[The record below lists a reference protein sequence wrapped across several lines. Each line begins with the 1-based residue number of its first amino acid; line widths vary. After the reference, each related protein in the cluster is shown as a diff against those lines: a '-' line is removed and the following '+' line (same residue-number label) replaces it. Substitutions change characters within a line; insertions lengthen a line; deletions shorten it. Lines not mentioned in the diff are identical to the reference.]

1 MLDVFMKKCVV
12 VINPT
17 SGHGLNE
24 KLADKISEVL
34 KEYRYKSEVHITEYR
49 GHAEEITENADCDL
63 LISVGGDGTFY
74 EAMNGNFRRKK
85 QLVLSHIPVGTTND
99 IGHMYGLGKDII
111 QNLRDILDGVVKKVD
126 ICSINGRSF
135 VYVASFGK
143 FMEIP
148 YETPQELKHRIGHA
162 AYLISGTKE
171 LFKKTPKYDV
181 TYEIDGVKH
190 NGKYT
195 FIIISNANR
204 IAGINNFYRDMK
216 LDDHKFEV
224 MFCSISNLTKLARA
238 FYTLKTSD
246 ISFVSGVECYKT
258 DNLKITFNNGVKPW
272 CLDGEK
278 YDSKTT
284 HFVIDTEKSVKMLVP
299 RKNVDKLF
307 L

>member
-1 MLDVFMKKCVV
+1 MKKCVV

-17 SGHGLNE
+17 SGRGLNNRLKSKIE
-24 KLADKISEVL
+24 KILIKYNYEPEVYL
-34 KEYRYKSEVHITEYR
+34 TKYPS
-49 GHAEEITENADCDL
+49 HAEEIVKEAVCDL

-74 EAMNGNFRRKK
+74 EAMNGNFQREKP
-85 QLVLSHIPVGTTND
+85 LVLGHIPVGTTND
-99 IGHMYGLGKDII
+99 IGHMYGLGKNIVK
-111 QNLRDILDGVVKKVD
+111 NLKLILNGEIKTVD

-148 YETPQELKHRIGHA
+148 YETPQKLKHRIGHM
-162 AYLISGTKE
+162 AYLLSGAKE
-171 LFKKTPKYDV
+171 LFRKTKRYDV

-204 IAGINNFYRDMK
+204 IAGINNFYKDIK
-216 LDDHKFEV
+216 LDDEKFEV
-224 MFCSISNLTKLARA
+224 MFCSISNLAKLAQA

-246 ISFVSGVECYKT
+246 ISYINGVECYKT
-258 DNLKITFNNGVKPW
+258 DNLKITFNESVKPW

-278 YDSKTT
+278 YDGKTNIYE
-284 HFVIDTEKSVKMLVP
+284 VDTIKKVKMLIP
-299 RKNVDKLF
+299 RKNIDKLF
-307 L
+307 LK

>member
-1 MLDVFMKKCVV
+1 MKKCVV

-24 KLADKISEVL
+24 KLAGKIEMVL
-34 KEYRYKSEVHITEYR
+34 DEYHYKSEIHITEYA
-49 GHAEEITENADCDL
+49 GQAEEIVLYADCDL
-63 LISVGGDGTFY
+63 LVSVGGDGTFY
-74 EAMNGNFRRKK
+74 EVMNGNFRRKK
-85 QLVLSHIPVGTTND
+85 SLLLSHIPVGTTND

-111 QNLRDILDGVVKKVD
+111 TNLRDILSGVIKTVD

-148 YETPQELKHRIGHA
+148 YETPQKLKHRIGHA
-162 AYLISGTKE
+162 AYIMNGARE
-171 LFKKTPKYDV
+171 IFKKTPKYDV

-190 NGKYT
+190 NGQYT

-216 LDDHKFEV
+216 LDDKKFEV
-224 MFCSISNLTKLARA
+224 MFCSISNLAALARA
-238 FYTLKTSD
+238 FYILKTSD
-246 ISFVSGVECYKT
+246 ISYINGVECYKT
-258 DNLKITFNNGVKPW
+258 DNLKICFNDGMKPW

-278 YDSKTT
+278 YDAKTT
-284 HFVIDTEKSVKMLVP
+284 YFEIDTKKTVRMLVP

-307 L
+307 LK

>member
-1 MLDVFMKKCVV
+1 MKKCVV

-17 SGHGLNE
+17 SGHGLNDR
-24 KLADKISEVL
+24 LATKIVEVL
-34 KEYRYKSEVHITEYR
+34 EEFNYVGDVYITEYA
-49 GHAEEITENADCDL
+49 GHAEEIVRDAECDL

-74 EAMNGNFRRKK
+74 ETMNGNFKRKE

-99 IGHMYGLGKDII
+99 VGHMFGLTKDII
-111 QNLRDILDGVVKKVD
+111 TNLRSILSGVVKKVD

-148 YETPQELKHRIGHA
+148 YETPQDLKHRIGHM
-162 AYLISGTKE
+162 AYLISGIKVLFRKTK
-171 LFKKTPKYDV
+171 KYDV

-190 NGKYT
+190 KGKYT

-216 LDDHKFEV
+216 LDDQKFEV
-224 MFCSISNLTKLARA
+224 MFCSISNLSNLATA
-238 FYTLKTSD
+238 FYILKTSD
-246 ISFVSGVECYKT
+246 ISYVNGVECYKT
-258 DNLKITFNNGVKPW
+258 NNLKITFNNGVKPW

-278 YDSKTT
+278 YDPKTT
-284 HFVIDTEKSVKMLVP
+284 HFEIDTNKTVKMLVP

-307 L
+307 LK

>member
-1 MLDVFMKKCVV
+1 MKKCVV

-17 SGHGLNE
+17 SGHGLND
-24 KLADKISEVL
+24 KLAGRIEEVL
-34 KEYRYKSEVHITEYR
+34 KEYKYKPEVYITQYAN
-49 GHAEEITENADCDL
+49 HAEELAFEADCDL

-74 EAMNGNFRRKK
+74 EVMNGNFKRRKP
-85 QLVLSHIPVGTTND
+85 LILSHIPVGTTND
-99 IGHMYGLGKDII
+99 IGHMYGLGGSII
-111 QNLRDILDGVVKKVD
+111 ENLKEILSGVVKKVD

-148 YETPQELKHRIGHA
+148 YETPQKLKHRIGHA
-162 AYLISGTKE
+162 AYLMSGAKEIFKRTK
-171 LFKKTPKYDV
+171 KYDV

-190 NGKYT
+190 NGKYS

-224 MFCSISNLTKLARA
+224 MFCSISNLAKLAKA

-246 ISFVSGVECYKT
+246 ISYINGVECYKT
-258 DNLKITFNNGVKPW
+258 DNLKITFNDGMKPW

-278 YDSKTT
+278 YDTKTT
-284 HFVIDTEKSVKMLVP
+284 YFEIDTNKSVKMLVP

-307 L
+307 LK

>member
-1 MLDVFMKKCVV
+1 MKKCVV

-24 KLADKISEVL
+24 RLAGQIEKVL
-34 KEYRYKSEVHITEYR
+34 REFKYNPEIHITEYA
-49 GHAEEITENADCDL
+49 GHTEEIVLEADCDL

-74 EAMNGNFRRKK
+74 EAMNGNFRREK

-111 QNLRDILDGVVKKVD
+111 VNLKEILSGVIKKVD

-148 YETPQELKHRIGHA
+148 YETPQKLKHRIGHA
-162 AYLISGTKE
+162 AYLMSGTKE
-171 LFKKTPKYDV
+171 VFKKTPKYDV

-224 MFCSISNLTKLARA
+224 MFCSIGNLAKLARA
-238 FYTLKTSD
+238 FYALKTGD
-246 ISFVSGVECYKT
+246 ISFISGVECYKT
-258 DNLKITFNNGVKPW
+258 DNIAITFNGKMKPW

-278 YDSKTT
+278 YEAKTT
-284 HFVIDTEKSVKMLVP
+284 HFEVNTDKSVKMLIP

-307 L
+307 S

>member
-1 MLDVFMKKCVV
+1 MGVFMKKCVV

-24 KLADKISEVL
+24 KLAGKISEVL
-34 KEYRYKSEVHITEYR
+34 REFRYKSEVHITEYP
-49 GHAEEITENADCDL
+49 GHAEEIVEFADCDL

-111 QNLRDILDGVVKKVD
+111 ENLRDILSGVVKKID

-148 YETPQELKHRIGHA
+148 YETPQELKHRFGHA
-162 AYLISGTKE
+162 AYLLNGTKA
-171 LFKKTPKYDV
+171 LFSKTPKYDV

-224 MFCSISNLTKLARA
+224 MFCSISNLAKLAQA
-238 FYTLKTSD
+238 FYILKTGD
-246 ISFVSGVECYKT
+246 ISYINGVECYKT
-258 DNLKITFNNGVKPW
+258 DNLKLTFNDGMKPW

-278 YDSKTT
+278 YDAKTT
-284 HFVIDTEKSVKMLVP
+284 FFEIDTNKSVKMLIP
-299 RKNVDKLF
+299 KKNVDKLF
-307 L
+307 M

>member
-1 MLDVFMKKCVV
+1 MKRCVV

-24 KLADKISEVL
+24 KLASRIEEVL
-34 KEYRYKSEVHITEYR
+34 KKYRYNPEVHITEHA
-49 GHAEEITENADCDL
+49 GHAEEIVEDAKADL

-74 EAMNGNFRRKK
+74 EAMNGNFRREKPF
-85 QLVLSHIPVGTTND
+85 VLSHIPVGTTND

-111 QNLRDILDGVVKKVD
+111 ENLEEILNGVVKKVD
-126 ICSINGRSF
+126 ICSINGRCF

-148 YETPQELKHRIGHA
+148 YETPQKLKHRIGHA

-224 MFCSISNLTKLARA
+224 MFCSISNLAKLARA

-246 ISFVSGVECYKT
+246 ISYISGVECYKT
-258 DNLKITFNNGVKPW
+258 DNIKITFNNGMKPW

-278 YDSKTT
+278 YDARTT
-284 HFVIDTEKSVKMLVP
+284 HFEIDTKRNVKMLVP

>member
-1 MLDVFMKKCVV
+1 MKKCVV

-17 SGHGLNE
+17 SGHGLNDR
-24 KLADKISEVL
+24 LATKIVEVL
-34 KEYRYKSEVHITEYR
+34 EEFNYIGDVYITEYA
-49 GHAEEITENADCDL
+49 GHAEEIVRDAECDL

-74 EAMNGNFRRKK
+74 EAMNGNFKREK
-85 QLVLSHIPVGTTND
+85 QLILSHIPVGTTND
-99 IGHMYGLGKDII
+99 VGHMFGLTKDII
-111 QNLRDILDGVVKKVD
+111 TNLRSILSGVVKKVD

-148 YETPQELKHRIGHA
+148 YETPQDLKHRIGHM
-162 AYLISGTKE
+162 AYLISGVKV
-171 LFKKTPKYDV
+171 LFRKSKKYDV

-190 NGKYT
+190 KGKYT

-216 LDDHKFEV
+216 LDDQKFEV
-224 MFCSISNLTKLARA
+224 MFCSISNLSNLARA
-238 FYTLKTSD
+238 FYILKTSD
-246 ISFVSGVECYKT
+246 ISYVNGVECYKT
-258 DNLKITFNNGVKPW
+258 NNLKITFNNGVKPW

-278 YDSKTT
+278 YDPKTT
-284 HFVIDTEKSVKMLVP
+284 HFEIDTNKTVKMLVP

-307 L
+307 LK

>member
-1 MLDVFMKKCVV
+1 MKKCVA

-24 KLADKISEVL
+24 RLASRIEEVL
-34 KEYRYKSEVHITEYR
+34 KEYRYKPEVHITEYA
-49 GHAEEITENADCDL
+49 GHAEEIVEYADCDL
-63 LISVGGDGTFY
+63 LVSVGGDGTFY
-74 EAMNGNFRRKK
+74 EVMNGNFRRKK
-85 QLVLSHIPVGTTND
+85 QLTLSHIPVGTTND

-111 QNLRDILDGVVKKVD
+111 TNLRDILSGVVKTVD

-148 YETPQELKHRIGHA
+148 YETPQKLKHRIGHA

-171 LFKKTPKYDV
+171 IFKKTPRYDV
-181 TYEIDGVKH
+181 TYEIDGIKH

-216 LDDHKFEV
+216 LDDKKFEV
-224 MFCSISNLTKLARA
+224 MFCSITNLAKLARA

-246 ISFVSGVECYKT
+246 ISYISGIECYKT
-258 DNLKITFNNGVKPW
+258 DNLKITFNDGMKPW

-278 YDSKTT
+278 YDAKTT
-284 HFVIDTEKSVKMLVP
+284 YFEIETTRKVHMLVP
-299 RKNVDKLF
+299 RKNVNKLF
-307 L
+307 LK

>member
-1 MLDVFMKKCVV
+1 MKKCVV
-12 VINPT
+12 VINPK
-17 SGHGLNE
+17 SGHGIDD
-24 KLADKISEVL
+24 KTIDKIKSVL
-34 KEYRYKSEVHITEYR
+34 TEYKYK
-49 GHAEEITENADCDL
+49 GEIFLTKYANHAEEIVLDVKADL

-74 EAMNGNFRRKK
+74 EVMNGNFKRKK
-85 QLVLSHIPVGTTND
+85 ALLLSHIPVGTTND
-99 IGHMYGLGKDII
+99 IGHMYGLNGDII
-111 QNLRDILDGVVKKVD
+111 NNLKAILSGVVKTVD
-126 ICSINGRSF
+126 ICSINGRNF

-148 YETPQELKHRIGHA
+148 YETPQKLKSRIGHA
-162 AYLISGTKE
+162 AYLMSGVKE
-171 LFKKTPKYDV
+171 VFKRTPKYDV

-224 MFCSISNLTKLARA
+224 MFCSISNLAKLAHA

-246 ISFVSGVECYKT
+246 ISYINGVECYKT
-258 DNLKITFNNGVKPW
+258 DNLKISFNDGARPW

-284 HFVIDTEKSVKMLVP
+284 FFEIVVDKKVKMLVP
-299 RKNVDKLF
+299 KKNVLKLF
-307 L
+307 NK

>member
-1 MLDVFMKKCVV
+1 MKKCVV

-17 SGHGLNE
+17 SGHGLND
-24 KLADKISEVL
+24 KLASKIEEVL
-34 KEYRYKSEVHITEYR
+34 KEFKYIPEVHITEYAS
-49 GHAEEITENADCDL
+49 HTEEIVEYADCDL

-85 QLVLSHIPVGTTND
+85 KLVLSHIPVGTTND
-99 IGHMYGLGKDII
+99 IGHMYGLEKDII
-111 QNLRDILDGVVKKVD
+111 TNLRDILSGVIKKVD

-148 YETPQELKHRIGHA
+148 YETPQKLKHRIGHA
-162 AYLISGTKE
+162 AYIMSGTKE
-171 LFKKTPKYDV
+171 IFKKTPKYDV

-224 MFCSISNLTKLARA
+224 MFCSISNLAKLAKA
-238 FYTLKTSD
+238 FYILKTSD
-246 ISFVSGVECYKT
+246 ISYISGVECYKT
-258 DNLKITFNNGVKPW
+258 DNLKITFNDGMKPW

-278 YDSKTT
+278 YDGKTT
-284 HFVIDTEKSVKMLVP
+284 YFEIKTDKIVEMLIP
-299 RKNVDKLF
+299 KKNVDKLF
-307 L
+307 LK